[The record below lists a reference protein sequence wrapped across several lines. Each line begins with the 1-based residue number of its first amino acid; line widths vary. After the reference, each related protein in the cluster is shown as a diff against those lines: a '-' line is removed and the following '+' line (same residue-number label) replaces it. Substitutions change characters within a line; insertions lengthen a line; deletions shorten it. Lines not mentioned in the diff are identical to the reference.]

1 ACVALGDRAG
11 GYASVAHTGLAMSSC
26 DEQLLGA
33 YFDGE
38 LSPEQR
44 GQVEEH
50 LRQCPACAKQL
61 ELLRDTSRLLRE
73 YPFRDLTDGERIRL
87 HEAVD
92 AAVDRPIWR
101 IGAAIGLIAAS
112 ILIVGLAWLKALAPP
127 GGATQ
132 QNIVVATA
140 AAPDSWERVAM
151 TLRTYPLQQEQA
163 QDQIQLADAMV
174 AG

>member
-1 ACVALGDRAG
+1 MRRWPRCWACRAGRWNRDCRGRGRSSASASARRDRRGDACVALGDRAEG
-11 GYASVAHTGLAMSSC
+11 DASVAPTGLAMSSC

-33 YFDGE
+33 YLDGE

-50 LRQCPACAKQL
+50 LQQCRACAKQL

-73 YPFRDLTDGERIRL
+73 YPFQDLTDGERVRL

-112 ILIVGLAWLKALAPP
+112 VL
-127 GGATQ
+127 
-132 QNIVVATA
+132 
-140 AAPDSWERVAM
+140 
-151 TLRTYPLQQEQA
+151 
-163 QDQIQLADAMV
+163 
-174 AG
+174 